1 MGQVGFLTKVCF
13 IWGAPNGTVPQ
24 PIFQVDGVEQ
34 CIGPETGWEARGVE
48 KTPYHD
54 AEGLVQ
60 AFNSAILRGSVG
72 AGGFDDI
79 AVFGDDL
86 AELLGTGEFATL
98 VHANRAW
105 RVLVLEAVSGQ
116 KHVEDVDW
124 WLLRGGVE
132 APGLA
137 AAGISDKAV
146 GIVSVKQ
153 RRGTRGIDALHRDVQ
168 CC

>member
-1 MGQVGFLTKVCF
+1 
-13 IWGAPNGTVPQ
+13 
-24 PIFQVDGVEQ
+24 
-34 CIGPETGWEARGVE
+34 
-48 KTPYHD
+48 
-54 AEGLVQ
+54 
-60 AFNSAILRGSVG
+60 
-72 AGGFDDI
+72 
-79 AVFGDDL
+79 VFGDDL
-86 AELLGTGEFATL
+86 TELRGTGEFATL

-146 GIVSVKQ
+146 GIVSV
-153 RRGTRGIDALHRDVQ
+153 V
-168 CC
+168 